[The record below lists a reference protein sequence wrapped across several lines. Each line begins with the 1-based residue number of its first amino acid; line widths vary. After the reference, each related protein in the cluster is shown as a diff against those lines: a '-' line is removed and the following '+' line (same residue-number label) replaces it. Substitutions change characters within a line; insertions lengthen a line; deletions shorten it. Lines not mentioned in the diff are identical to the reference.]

1 MATRYNDGEERIKPG
16 ANIKKSV
23 WEKFREK
30 YPENTSRELE
40 RLMEADLST
49 SNNTLMFLS
58 STPVQSISFDK
69 AEDWSINMSSN
80 MINVSRS
87 MTSYNADSSPGVT
100 YTSATS
106 KMPDLKD
113 IIIK

>member
-23 WEKFREK
+23 WERFREK
-30 YPENTSRELE
+30 YPDNTSRELE
-40 RLMEADLST
+40 RLMEADLAISA
-49 SNNTLMFLS
+49 NTIQFLS
-58 STPVQSISFDK
+58 STPVQSISFDN
-69 AEDWSINMSSN
+69 AEQWSINMSSN

-87 MTSYNADSSPGVT
+87 ISSYSDGTSYSST
-100 YTSATS
+100 YTNS
-106 KMPDLKD
+106 KIDPKD